1 MEMTADTPEE
11 LLASAEQFILGT
23 RKHAGADEVGRVA
36 QSIHIFG
43 DPKQRVEVPEAA
55 FAILDIWL
63 DEIARAAGLRDA
75 AVAFGEL
82 RRDEF
87 GGPSLHDLALEPRP
101 HGFEKPAVA
110 ENKARF
116 KERRA
121 DGHVFAGTNQTFL
134 DQACRVADFLAEI
147 PKHIE
152 DRLGDAF
159 PARPR
164 RGREQEKEI
173 DVGTRRKGRPPIAA
187 YRRDHEGF
195 AGRTVCGRMN
205 IGRHIIENLADQ
217 LVFDMGEMA
226 GASEATPIGLE
237 RFTGERAS
245 VAKGGAKRRDRLR
258 AHDMRRLAPRMERR
272 DFGAQT
278 RAMEIG
284 PMRQVDP
291 IAPGVGPGRSLAP
304 GGPW

>member
-1 MEMTADTPEE
+1 MEMAADTPEK
-11 LLASAEQFILGT
+11 LLAAAEQIILGT
-23 RKHAGADEVGRVA
+23 RKHAGADEIGRVA
-36 QSIHIFG
+36 QPIHIFG
-43 DPKQRVEVPEAA
+43 NPKQRVEVPEAA

-121 DGHVFAGTNQTFL
+121 DGHVFAGMNQAFL
-134 DQACRVADFLAEI
+134 DQACRMANFLAEI

-159 PARPR
+159 ALRPR
-164 RGREQEKEI
+164 RASHGQT
-173 DVGTRRKGRPPIAA
+173 VTHGGTRRHG
-187 YRRDHEGF
+187 
-195 AGRTVCGRMN
+195 
-205 IGRHIIENLADQ
+205 
-217 LVFDMGEMA
+217 
-226 GASEATPIGLE
+226 
-237 RFTGERAS
+237 
-245 VAKGGAKRRDRLR
+245 
-258 AHDMRRLAPRMERR
+258 
-272 DFGAQT
+272 
-278 RAMEIG
+278 
-284 PMRQVDP
+284 
-291 IAPGVGPGRSLAP
+291 
-304 GGPW
+304 